1 MSSQSPETVN
11 VPKNMLV
18 DLEEGFSR
26 LAFVLSNIV
35 TQIEN
40 GTKAQQVL
48 PTLRKELN
56 QALNTLA
63 DAGLNGHAM
72 HERKAGESLL
82 QID

>member
-1 MSSQSPETVN
+1 MSSQSPTSPETVN

-40 GTKAQQVL
+40 GTKAQQLL
-48 PTLRKELN
+48 PTLRQELD
-56 QALNTLA
+56 QALHTLA
-63 DAGLNGHAM
+63 EWRWTKWTRDA
-72 HERKAGESLL
+72 
-82 QID
+82 

>member
-26 LAFVLSNIV
+26 LSFVLSNIV

-40 GTKAQQVL
+40 GTKAQQLL
-48 PTLRKELN
+48 PTSARRWTRL
-56 QALNTLA
+56 
-63 DAGLNGHAM
+63 
-72 HERKAGESLL
+72 
-82 QID
+82 

>member
-11 VPKNMLV
+11 VPKNLLV

-48 PTLRKELN
+48 PTLRDELN

-63 DAGLNGHAM
+63 EWRWLKWTRDA
-72 HERKAGESLL
+72 
-82 QID
+82 